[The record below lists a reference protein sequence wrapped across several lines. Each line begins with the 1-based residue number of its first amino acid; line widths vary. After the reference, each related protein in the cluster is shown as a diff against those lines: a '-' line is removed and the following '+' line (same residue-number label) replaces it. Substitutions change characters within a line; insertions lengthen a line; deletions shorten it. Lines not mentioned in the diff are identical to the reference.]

1 MRNVDNEMKSLAKTI
16 RWNLYLLLGSKNM
29 TIVELSKK
37 SGVSETTISR
47 IKNDRNGSQTPKS
60 ETVVRLAAALD
71 VDPQVLFSQQSNEL
85 LMQEAK

>member
-1 MRNVDNEMKSLAKTI
+1 MRDVDNEMRNLAKTI

-29 TIVELSKK
+29 TIVELAKK

-47 IKNDRNGSQTPKS
+47 IKNDRNGTQTPKS

-85 LMQEAK
+85 LLQEAK

>member
-1 MRNVDNEMKSLAKTI
+1 MRNVDNEMRSLAKTI

-29 TIVELSKK
+29 TIVELAKK

>member
-1 MRNVDNEMKSLAKTI
+1 MRNVDNEMRSLAKTI

-47 IKNDRNGSQTPKS
+47 IKNDRSGSQTPKS

>member
-1 MRNVDNEMKSLAKTI
+1 MRDVDKEMRNLAKTI

-29 TIVELSKK
+29 TIVELAKK

-47 IKNDRNGSQTPKS
+47 IKNDRNGTQTPKS

-85 LMQEAK
+85 LLQEAK